1 MGENIM
7 RKRFTLLTILGS
19 LAVAVIF
26 SAVAFSR
33 AATPSPG
40 ASGYHVIKTVP
51 VGGEGGWDYVYVDSD
66 ARRVYVSRGT
76 HVVVLDADTYAVV
89 GDIPGTQ
96 GVHGIAVASDL
107 GRGFTS
113 NGRSND
119 ATIFDLK
126 TLKSLGTVKT
136 DANPD
141 AILYDSV
148 TKRVFTFNGRG
159 KNTTAINPADG
170 SVLGAIDLR
179 G

>member
-19 LAVAVIF
+19 LAVAIIF

-66 ARRVYVSRGT
+66 GRRVYVSRGT
-76 HVVVLDADTYAVV
+76 HTMVLDA
-89 GDIPGTQ
+89 
-96 GVHGIAVASDL
+96 
-107 GRGFTS
+107 
-113 NGRSND
+113 
-119 ATIFDLK
+119 
-126 TLKSLGTVKT
+126 
-136 DANPD
+136 
-141 AILYDSV
+141 V

-159 KNTTAINPADG
+159 KNATAINAADG
-170 SVLGAIDLR
+170 IVAGTIDL
-179 G
+179 GGKPEFPVADGKGTIYVN

>member
-1 MGENIM
+1 M

-19 LAVAVIF
+19 LAVAIVF
-26 SAVAFSR
+26 SAAAFSR

-76 HVVVLDADTYAVV
+76 HTMVLDADTYAVV
-89 GDIPGTQ
+89 GDIPDTT

-119 ATIFDLK
+119 VTIFERPL
-126 TLKSLGTVKT
+126 LVK
-136 DANPD
+136 PRQ
-141 AILYDSV
+141 I
-148 TKRVFTFNGRG
+148 GR
-159 KNTTAINPADG
+159 AH
-170 SVLGAIDLR
+170 V
-179 G
+179 